1 MELFPGLTQ
10 SMSFFFCKAMDNVVS
25 YHHEFLMPEHLL
37 LSVIDHPEVVRIMR
51 RMKIDQKSMRQEL
64 DAWLK
69 QQERIPKEFSHV
81 KPEPSV
87 LFKAMHSSAY
97 LVNLAG
103 GAGVKLNV
111 THFLTAM
118 LTLPYAE
125 APYLIDKYIGEL
137 GEKFTRLVGEK
148 FPDEEDPEM
157 KEFSKFSPLLA
168 NESEG
173 GLSDEE
179 LMNEMRAFI
188 ESGSSDFDDD
198 DEDGDDGDFWYDDDD
213 DNDEDDGI
221 DNDEYDDP
229 EGWQTGKRHPS
240 DWHKLVTCISDKVNQ
255 HNPLIG
261 REKELDRTI
270 QVLCRVEKNNPLH
283 VGEPGVGKTALVFG
297 LAKLINENQVPDRL
311 KGARIYGM
319 DIGQMLA
326 GSQYR
331 GDFEKRIKMV
341 MDGAAKEGNVIIYID
356 EIHNMI
362 GAGRGSDGGPDASNM
377 LKQYLEAGDIRFIGS
392 TTYEEYNRY
401 MAKSK
406 GIVRRF
412 QQIDIKEPSVD
423 EAIKILEGL
432 QHKYNI
438 YHGVT
443 YRKDALEYAVRASDK
458 YISNRFLPDKA
469 IDLMDEAGA
478 YLEVHPANRQRSYV
492 TKAVIQQILTKVCKI
507 DAAAIKDEDN
517 SALASLRQRMLDKI
531 YGQDT
536 AVDKVVEAVMMAKA
550 GLIDDDKPMAS
561 LLFVGPTG
569 VGKTEVAR
577 VLARELGIELVRFDM
592 SEYTEKHAVAKLIG
606 SPAGYVGYE
615 DGGQLTDA
623 IRKTPNCVL
632 LLDEIEKAH
641 SDIYNILLQVMDYA
655 RLTDNK
661 GQKAD
666 FRNVIL
672 IMTSNAGA
680 QYASQANIGFA
691 GNVSRGQA
699 MLAQVK
705 KTFRPEFINR
715 LSDTVV
721 FHDMDRHMA
730 ELILDKK
737 LAQLADKLSAKGVS
751 IELTPQAREHLLKWG
766 FTKEYG
772 AREMDRVIGN
782 RLKPVLMKALL
793 FGKLKKG
800 GKAVVKLEGKEL
812 VI

>member
-10 SMSFFFCKAMDNVVS
+10 SMSFFFYKAMDNVVS

-37 LSVIDHPEVVRIMR
+37 LSIIDHPEVARIMR

-125 APYLIDKYIGEL
+125 APYLIDKYIGEQ

-157 KEFSKFSPLLA
+157 KELSKFSPLLA

-229 EGWQTGKRHPS
+229 EGWQTRKRHPS
-240 DWHKLVTCISDKVNQ
+240 DWHKLVTCISDKVDQ

-270 QVLCRVEKNNPLH
+270 QVLCRAEKNNPLH

-751 IELTPQAREHLLKWG
+751 IELAPQAREQLLKWG

>member
-1 MELFPGLTQ
+1 
-10 SMSFFFCKAMDNVVS
+10 MSFFFCKAMDNVVS

-37 LSVIDHPEVVRIMR
+37 LSIIDHPEVARIMR

-118 LTLPYAE
+118 LTLPYTE
-125 APYLIDKYIGEL
+125 APFLIDKYIGEQ

-157 KEFSKFSPLLA
+157 KELSKFSPLLA

-240 DWHKLVTCISDKVNQ
+240 DWHKLVTCISDKVDQ

-270 QVLCRVEKNNPLH
+270 QVLCRAEKNNPLH

-517 SALASLRQRMLDKI
+517 SALASLRQRMLAKI

-751 IELTPQAREHLLKWG
+751 IELTPQTREQLLKWG

>member
-10 SMSFFFCKAMDNVVS
+10 SMSFFFCKAMDYVLS

-37 LSVIDHPEVVRIMR
+37 LSIIDHPEVARIMR

-118 LTLPYAE
+118 LTLPYTE
-125 APYLIDKYIGEL
+125 APFLIDKYIGEQ

-157 KEFSKFSPLLA
+157 KEFSKFSPLLS

-198 DEDGDDGDFWYDDDD
+198 DEDGDDGDFWYDDD
-213 DNDEDDGI
+213 NDEDDGI
-221 DNDEYDDP
+221 EDDEYDDP

-240 DWHKLVTCISDKVNQ
+240 DWHKLVTCISDKVDQ

-270 QVLCRVEKNNPLH
+270 QVLCRAEKNNPLH

-507 DAAAIKDEDN
+507 NAAAIKDEDN

-751 IELTPQAREHLLKWG
+751 IELTPQTREQLLKWG

>member
-1 MELFPGLTQ
+1 
-10 SMSFFFCKAMDNVVS
+10 MSFFFCKAMDNVVS

-64 DAWLK
+64 DTWLK

-125 APYLIDKYIGEL
+125 APYLIDKYIGEQ

-157 KEFSKFSPLLA
+157 KELSKFSPLLA

-188 ESGSSDFDDD
+188 ESGNSDFDDD
-198 DEDGDDGDFWYDDDD
+198 DEDGDEGDFWYDDDD

-240 DWHKLVTCISDKVNQ
+240 DWHKLVTCISDKVDQ

-270 QVLCRVEKNNPLH
+270 QVLCRAEKNNPLH

-517 SALASLRQRMLDKI
+517 SALASLRQRMLAKI

-751 IELTPQAREHLLKWG
+751 IELTPQTREQLLKWG

>member
-37 LSVIDHPEVVRIMR
+37 LSIIDHPEVVRIMR

-118 LTLPYAE
+118 LTLPYTE
-125 APYLIDKYIGEL
+125 APFLIDKYIGEQ

-157 KEFSKFSPLLA
+157 KELSKFSPLLA

-240 DWHKLVTCISDKVNQ
+240 DWHKLVTCISDKVDQ

-270 QVLCRVEKNNPLH
+270 QVLCRAEKNNPLH

-737 LAQLADKLSAKGVS
+737 LAQLADKLSAKGVC
-751 IELTPQAREHLLKWG
+751 IELTPQAREQLLKWG

-800 GKAVVKLEGKEL
+800 GKAVVRLEGKEL

>member
-1 MELFPGLTQ
+1 
-10 SMSFFFCKAMDNVVS
+10 MSFFFYKAMDNVVS

-37 LSVIDHPEVVRIMR
+37 LSIIDHPEVARIMR

-125 APYLIDKYIGEL
+125 APYLIDKYIGEQ

-157 KEFSKFSPLLA
+157 KELSKFSPLLA

-240 DWHKLVTCISDKVNQ
+240 DWHKLVTCISDKVDQ

-270 QVLCRVEKNNPLH
+270 QVLCRAEKNNPLH

-615 DGGQLTDA
+615 DGG
-623 IRKTPNCVL
+623 
-632 LLDEIEKAH
+632 
-641 SDIYNILLQVMDYA
+641 
-655 RLTDNK
+655 
-661 GQKAD
+661 
-666 FRNVIL
+666 
-672 IMTSNAGA
+672 
-680 QYASQANIGFA
+680 
-691 GNVSRGQA
+691 
-699 MLAQVK
+699 
-705 KTFRPEFINR
+705 
-715 LSDTVV
+715 
-721 FHDMDRHMA
+721 
-730 ELILDKK
+730 
-737 LAQLADKLSAKGVS
+737 
-751 IELTPQAREHLLKWG
+751 
-766 FTKEYG
+766 
-772 AREMDRVIGN
+772 
-782 RLKPVLMKALL
+782 
-793 FGKLKKG
+793 
-800 GKAVVKLEGKEL
+800 
-812 VI
+812 

>member
-37 LSVIDHPEVVRIMR
+37 LSIIDHPEVARIMR

-125 APYLIDKYIGEL
+125 APYLIDKYIGEQ

-157 KEFSKFSPLLA
+157 KELSKFSPLLA

-213 DNDEDDGI
+213 DNDDDDGI

-240 DWHKLVTCISDKVNQ
+240 DWHKLVTCISDKVDQ

-270 QVLCRVEKNNPLH
+270 QVLCRAEKNNPLH

-751 IELTPQAREHLLKWG
+751 IELTPQTREQLLKWG

>member
-1 MELFPGLTQ
+1 
-10 SMSFFFCKAMDNVVS
+10 
-25 YHHEFLMPEHLL
+25 MPEHLL

-125 APYLIDKYIGEL
+125 APYLIDKYIGEQ

-157 KEFSKFSPLLA
+157 KELSKFSPLLA

-213 DNDEDDGI
+213 DNDEDDDI

-240 DWHKLVTCISDKVNQ
+240 DWHKLVTCISDKVDQ

-270 QVLCRVEKNNPLH
+270 QVLCRAEKNNPLH

-680 QYASQANIGFA
+680 QYASQADIGFA

-751 IELTPQAREHLLKWG
+751 IELTPQTREQLLKWG

>member
-1 MELFPGLTQ
+1 
-10 SMSFFFCKAMDNVVS
+10 MSFFFCKAMDNVVS

-37 LSVIDHPEVVRIMR
+37 LSVIDHPEVARIMR

-125 APYLIDKYIGEL
+125 APFLIDKYIGEQ

-168 NESEG
+168 NESGG

-221 DNDEYDDP
+221 EDDEYDDP

-240 DWHKLVTCISDKVNQ
+240 DWHKLVTCISEKVDQ

-270 QVLCRVEKNNPLH
+270 QVLCRAEKNNPLH

>member
-125 APYLIDKYIGEL
+125 APFLIDKYIGEQ
-137 GEKFTRLVGEK
+137 GEKFTRLIGEK

-168 NESEG
+168 NESGG

-240 DWHKLVTCISDKVNQ
+240 DWHKLVTCISDKVDQ

-270 QVLCRVEKNNPLH
+270 QVLCRAEKNNPLH

>member
-64 DAWLK
+64 DTWLK

-87 LFKAMHSSAY
+87 LFKALHSSAY

-125 APYLIDKYIGEL
+125 APYLIDKYIGEQ

-157 KEFSKFSPLLA
+157 KELSKFSPLLA

-198 DEDGDDGDFWYDDDD
+198 DEDGDDGDFWYDDD
-213 DNDEDDGI
+213 EDDGI

-240 DWHKLVTCISDKVNQ
+240 DWHKLVTCISDKVDQ

-270 QVLCRVEKNNPLH
+270 QVLCRAEKNNPLH

-751 IELTPQAREHLLKWG
+751 IELTPQTREQLLKWG

-800 GKAVVKLEGKEL
+800 GKAVVKLEGKGL